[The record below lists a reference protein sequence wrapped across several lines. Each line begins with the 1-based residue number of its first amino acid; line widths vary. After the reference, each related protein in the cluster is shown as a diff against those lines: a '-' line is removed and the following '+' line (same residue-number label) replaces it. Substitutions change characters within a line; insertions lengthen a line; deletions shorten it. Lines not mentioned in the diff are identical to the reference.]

1 MNNVSRKKLTSVSKD
16 SSVKLRSAKK
26 ESDKNGL
33 ERKLKKESDKKGR
46 DGKLRKESDKLN

>member
-16 SSVKLRSAKK
+16 LSVKLRSAKK
-26 ESDKNGL
+26 ENDKNGL

-46 DGKLRKESDKLN
+46 EGKLRKESDKLN